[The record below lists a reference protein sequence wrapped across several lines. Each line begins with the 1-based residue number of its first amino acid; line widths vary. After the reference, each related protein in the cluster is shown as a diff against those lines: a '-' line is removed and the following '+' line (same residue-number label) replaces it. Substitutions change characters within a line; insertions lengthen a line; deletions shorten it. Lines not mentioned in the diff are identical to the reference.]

1 MADDAPPPPG
11 SQGEEGEEAE
21 GAQDWA
27 RWGSVGFE
35 FAAAVGLFFLLGSWA
50 DARWGTA
57 PWMRVAGALIGV
69 VLGTYLLI
77 VQAVRSS
84 GPDGQASGSTTRK
97 QPPRA

>member
-1 MADDAPPPPG
+1 MADDAPPPTG
-11 SQGEEGEEAE
+11 SDEPKKEGIE
-21 GAQDWA
+21 GA
-27 RWGSVGFE
+27 RWSAVGFE

-84 GPDGQASGSTTRK
+84 APKDTPDPPTPRDRS
-97 QPPRA
+97 PRA